1 MAHRGLREGIGLHD
15 RPFNKAL
22 SPTRRDRQPAAPGLL
37 RAAVGFAA
45 HEAVQR
51 AAALTL
57 GRLDTREASVEW

>member
-1 MAHRGLREGIGLHD
+1 MTVR
-15 RPFNKAL
+15 
-22 SPTRRDRQPAAPGLL
+22 PTRRSARRGVTDSPRRPRL

-57 GRLDTREASVEW
+57 GRLDTREASVDW